1 MRVSPVFHP
10 TLLWLGL
17 TLLGPFAACAQVS
30 PATAGNPPALPS
42 PAAAPGAAASPV
54 NGAPPHVGAS
64 APQVVPTPPTVTQPT
79 VSNNAA
85 PAGSSTT
92 RGEVLD
98 GGEVTSSSVPSPAT
112 PAAWTRLTVAVP
124 NCLVPP
130 KIDGRLDDICWRTAK
145 RASGF
150 YRLAGSSAVSPADQ
164 TEVWLCADTT
174 HLYVAFHCLDSQP
187 QHIQASATQRDGNV
201 FRDDYVGIDLDS
213 QNSRHNYSSFFVN
226 ARGTQ
231 AEQIEGGTADNI
243 SWAGDWKAATRRTT
257 NGWTCEMSVPF
268 ALLRY
273 SRGATAFGMDFYRYL
288 AREGTY
294 QNWPYLPPAGAG
306 PGEGPYIHEFTNIHP
321 PFFAP
326 RPIFLPYTLFTG
338 GTGSA
343 GKVGVD
349 IKYPLSTT
357 LTGVA
362 TIKPDFQTIEQD
374 VTGINFSYTEKL
386 LTDRRPFFAEG
397 SGFLPYQ
404 DLFYSRRIGQLD
416 GGLKV
421 AGKQGDTSVGL
432 LATDTRGTGLAQNA
446 AVLALSQDIG
456 LYSRATLN
464 YVNDIQPGQ
473 PSNQVAKLEGAYGFR
488 VGPNQWTLL
497 ANHTPSW
504 QGGRHRDSKDYFKFS
519 TTATPGHPTLTADY
533 GDIGPNFI
541 TNLGFVPDLDNKG
554 SSLNVEQNNS
564 FDKGR
569 LRGYDVALSAN
580 TYQHHTG
587 GFFQN
592 DVNGNLYLES
602 HDGFSLDLNVDQSRR
617 DLFRDHANQ
626 ASFGWGRRT
635 LYQRGSVADTVGRQ
649 ASQPYNFLTFSQGV
663 LVSRPFS
670 LQLNYSRLRLGETHS
685 TQTILTGNYLLSAER
700 SIGARVVNQAGAD
713 QGSGLGTDIY
723 FSFGQHV
730 RAGSDLF
737 LLFGDPNS
745 PRTRG
750 KITLKIIRPF

>member
-1 MRVSPVFHP
+1 MRVSPVFAP
-10 TLLWLGL
+10 LLFWLGL
-17 TLLGPFAACAQVS
+17 TLLGPLAACAQVS
-30 PATAGNPPALPS
+30 PATAGNPPALPG
-42 PAAAPGAAASPV
+42 PAAAPGAASSPV

-85 PAGSSTT
+85 PAGSPA
-92 RGEVLD
+92 GPG
-98 GGEVTSSSVPSPAT
+98 GGEVMSSSVPSPAT
-112 PAAWTRLTVAVP
+112 PAAWTRLTVPVP
-124 NCLVPP
+124 ACLVPP

-164 TEVWLCADTT
+164 TEVWLCADAT

-201 FRDDYVGIDLDS
+201 YRDDYVGIDLDS
-213 QNSRHNYSSFFVN
+213 QNSRHNYSSFFAN

-243 SWAGDWKAATRRTT
+243 SWAGDWKAATRRTSD
-257 NGWTCEMSVPF
+257 GWTCEMSIPF

-338 GTGSA
+338 GAGSA

-397 SGFLPYQ
+397 NGFLPYQ

-432 LATDTRGTGLAQNA
+432 LATDTRGTGQAQNA
-446 AVLALSQDIG
+446 AVLALSRDFG

-488 VGPNQWTLL
+488 VGPDQWTLL

-504 QGGRHRDSKDYFKFS
+504 QGGRRMDSKDYFKFS

-554 SSLNVEQNNS
+554 SSINVEQNNN

-569 LRGYDVALSAN
+569 LRLYDVALSAN

-602 HDGFSLDLNVDQSRR
+602 REGLSLDLNIDQSRR

-635 LYQRGSVADTVGRQ
+635 LYQRGLVADTVGRQ

-685 TQTILTGNYLLSAER
+685 TQTILTGNYLLNAER

-713 QGSGLGTDIY
+713 QGAGLGTDIY

-750 KITLKIIRPF
+750 VVTLKIIRPF